1 MANIKLGG
9 TTALTESSGT
19 VTLDN
24 AVQDNITR
32 LGTVTSANIDAVS
45 DVVKLYS
52 NTLSSASAS
61 IEIDGYFDDTK
72 YACYRLLA
80 VGLRSTASAGNVGFR
95 VMTGGSVNTSSIYWS
110 AGGGNYSDAG
120 GANAMTRADND
131 GANFAYADCTWSPPY
146 GGSTATLNY
155 EIIFA
160 EPQHTTYHKQFRLNS
175 WSDGHATTDNYTR
188 IEQIGISARI
198 ASALTGVNLYAL
210 QSTLNKGQFTLYG
223 YRK

>member
-9 TTALTESSGT
+9 TTAITESSGT

-32 LGTVTSANIDAVS
+32 LGTVTSGYCQVS

-52 NTLSSASAS
+52 NAISTASAS

-72 YACYRLLA
+72 YAYYKLVA
-80 VGLRSTASAGNVGFR
+80 IGLRSTASAGNTKFR
-95 VMTGGSVNTSSIYWS
+95 VMTGGSVNTNSMYWS
-110 AGGGNYSDAG
+110 AGGGNYNDG
-120 GANAMTRADND
+120 GSMLAMDRADND

-146 GGSTATLNY
+146 GGSNATINY

-160 EPQHTTYHKQFRLNS
+160 EPQHTTYHKQFQINS
-175 WSDGHATTDNYTR
+175 WSDGHAETDNYTR
-188 IEQIGISARI
+188 FEHIGVSARTTI
-198 ASALTGVNLYAL
+198 ALTGLNIYANT
-210 QSTLNKGQFTLYG
+210 STFNRGQFTLYG
-223 YRK
+223 YKK